1 MNLSLPALR
10 QHTARLADHLRL
22 SDTLLQAQSQMGDG
36 LLIIEGHRIVHAN
49 GAAAEISGYAV
60 DDLLALESV
69 FDLIPM
75 DERRRLAHRLDRAV
89 SLDRIRNHCE
99 STIVRR
105 DGRRVDLELSVQH
118 VPAADVDV
126 RRVVVIARD
135 VTDRK
140 AMERALRSS
149 EARYRLLFDS
159 TVAGLCVS
167 TIEGRLIQCNTAFAR
182 MLGFASAEEALA
194 DPQADFD
201 LASPEGGTILGQ
213 LRTHGA
219 VVDFEIPLRRRD
231 GSTAWA
237 LGNATLLDRFD
248 DGPAL
253 VETILIDVTARR
265 ALQVQLYESQKMDA
279 IGRLASG
286 VAHDFNNLLTAIQG
300 YSELALSDL
309 GNHPLRAQI
318 EEIGRAAQRA
328 TALTRQLLAF
338 SRRQAD
344 SLCLVDVNT
353 VVRSM
358 LNLLRRLIGEDF
370 DLVARFDAPFP
381 QVRADEGQL
390 EQVIMNLVVNARDA
404 QPSGGMIAIETA
416 SVEVTAAVAR
426 RHGGARP
433 GSYVRLRVCDYG
445 TGMSPEVQAHLFEPF
460 FTTKPEGKG
469 TGLGLSTVYG
479 IVQQSG
485 GYIEVESRLDE
496 GTTFSIFLPA
506 AGDRDAAE
514 MSPPATGGR
523 EAGAHGTETVLLVE
537 DEGDVRALA
546 RLVLERRGYR
556 VLEAA
561 HAPEAL
567 QLARSYPG
575 PIDLLVTDVVMPH
588 MNGRALAI
596 ELAVIRPE
604 VKVLYMSGYP
614 EEELAGHHLDEGGG
628 AFLAKPFHAEELA
641 RRVRDVLDVPVPD
654 ARARTTDR

>member
-1 MNLSLPALR
+1 MNLGLPALR

-22 SDTLLQAQSQMGDG
+22 SDTLLQAQTQMGDG
-36 LLIIEGHRIVHAN
+36 LLIIEGHRIVYAN

-60 DDLLALESV
+60 DDLLSLGSV

-118 VPAADVDV
+118 VPVAHTDA

-182 MLGFASAEEALA
+182 MLGFGSAEEALA

-213 LRTHGA
+213 LRTHEA

-253 VETILIDVTARR
+253 VETILIDVTGRR
-265 ALQVQLYESQKMDA
+265 ALQAQLYESQKMDA

-338 SRRQAD
+338 SRRQAE
-344 SLCLVDVNT
+344 SLCVVDLHT

-370 DLVARFDAPFP
+370 DLVARFDAPSP

-390 EQVIMNLVVNARDA
+390 EQVIMNLVLNARDA
-404 QPSGGMIAIETA
+404 MPTGGKISLRCENGRDADHET
-416 SVEVTAAVAR
+416 
-426 RHGGARP
+426 
-433 GSYVRLRVCDYG
+433 VRLVVEDTG
-445 TGMSPEVQAHLFEPF
+445 TGMSEETKARVFEPF
-460 FTTKPEGKG
+460 FTTKDPGKG
-469 TGLGLSTVYG
+469 TGLGLATVYG
-479 IVQQSG
+479 IVTQSG
-485 GYIEVESRLDE
+485 GRIEIDSALGR
-496 GTTFSIFLPA
+496 GTTFTITFPA
-506 AGDRDAAE
+506 SKADG
-514 MSPPATGGR
+514 PATVAAPDEDSAPR
-523 EAGAHGTETVLLVE
+523 GTETILLVE
-537 DEGDVRALA
+537 DEAALRVLAERALISGGYT
-546 RLVLERRGYR
+546 VLSAESG
-556 VLEAA
+556 EAA
-561 HAPEAL
+561 L
-567 QLARSYPG
+567 SIARAHPG
-575 PIDLLVTDVVMPH
+575 EIHLVVTDVVMPG
-588 MNGRALAI
+588 MSGPMLVTRLGA
-596 ELAVIRPE
+596 IRPMARI
-604 VKVLYMSGYP
+604 LYVSGYADDTISNYRLEP
-614 EEELAGHHLDEGGG
+614 SS
-628 AFLAKPFHAEELA
+628 AFLAKPFVPTTLL
-641 RRVRDVLDVPVPD
+641 RKVRETLD
-654 ARARTTDR
+654 ARVASRQPAGAR